1 MGIWQTEAIL
11 YTRHNT
17 EKIDCQWSTPNQEIE
32 QCKKKNVHISIEQI
46 CESEAVKGEL
56 GYNTLYLT
64 TALLALVT
72 QSPLCLIVIPFVHC
86 LHGSTQTLS
95 HNWGFTSFHYDLMR
109 TKRGF
114 FPNVYKFC
122 R

>member
-64 TALLALVT
+64 TALLSIGKKKPVVSYCDTICALFT
-72 QSPLCLIVIPFVHC
+72 WFHTNSIPQ
-86 LHGSTQTLS
+86 LGIYIISLWPDE
-95 HNWGFTSFHYDLMR
+95 NK
-109 TKRGF
+109 KRL
-114 FPNVYKFC
+114 FPKC
-122 R
+122 I